1 MRWLPV
7 TAGYGLSTEW
17 SHGNVDE
24 LVGAELPIIL
34 DRQEDLL
41 NGPSLSVG
49 AFFLGGG
56 GEIAR
61 SGYHSAGLVSAGEHE
76 HQSQIVLLRLRHQ
89 QCLLQRRIVRLQLEA
104 FF

>member
-56 GEIAR
+56 GGNCKKR
-61 SGYHSAGLVSAGEHE
+61 LP
-76 HQSQIVLLRLRHQ
+76 LRRPRLR
-89 QCLLQRRIVRLQLEA
+89 RRT
-104 FF
+104 